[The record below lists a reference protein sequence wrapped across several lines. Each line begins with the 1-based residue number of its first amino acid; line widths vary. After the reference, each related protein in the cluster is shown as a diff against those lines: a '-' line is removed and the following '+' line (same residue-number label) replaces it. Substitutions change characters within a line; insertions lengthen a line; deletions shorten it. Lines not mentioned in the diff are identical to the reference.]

1 MTPNLQSSL
10 AVSCGLHLAVAL
22 FVALFAHLAR
32 PVLPS
37 IMEITLVSGPGG
49 GGGGGSEMR
58 AGVPGRA
65 APAPAAEVKA
75 VRGGLVSVASPEFV
89 TVGKRPQR
97 TEESL
102 MGADSGGVAGPAAG
116 GGGSTAGG
124 GPGGGGGPGR
134 QLHYQEPLEYPDWAK
149 EQGIDARVV
158 LRFKVMPDGTV
169 DSSVIVRRTSGW
181 RKLDELAIRALR
193 NFLFE
198 PLGPQLPQLAQ
209 WGELSFHFK
218 PE

>member
-1 MTPNLQSSL
+1 M
-10 AVSCGLHLAVAL
+10 
-22 FVALFAHLAR
+22 LFAQLTR
-32 PVLPS
+32 PTLPS
-37 IMEITLVSGPGG
+37 ILEITLVAGPGG
-49 GGGGGSEMR
+49 GGGGGGAEIR
-58 AGVPGRA
+58 AGSPGQPTA
-65 APAPAAEVKA
+65 AAEVKA
-75 VRGGLVSVASPEFV
+75 VKGGLVSVASPEFV

-116 GGGSTAGG
+116 GGGSTMGG
-124 GPGGGGGPGR
+124 GPGGGGGSGR
-134 QLHYQEPLEYPDWAK
+134 QLRYQEPLEYPDWAK

-198 PLGPQLPQLAQ
+198 PLGPQQPQIPQ

-218 PE
+218 TE